1 MTAPLPEVAM
11 PDLLLAVA
19 IHSMNNQAMPE
30 TITASFTL
38 KLEGR
43 LLDFAVAVP
52 SRPITLRE
60 LLPSLFEFNRQ
71 LLDHTIGR
79 EQEAGRAISCRAGC
93 GACCRQ
99 LVPVGA
105 IEARIVREWV
115 DKRPPDEAERIR
127 ARFGEAVA
135 RLKAAGIHGRLED
148 RASLRTPEQT
158 RTLGLDYFRV
168 GVACPFLIDES
179 CSIYE
184 VRPMKCREYLVTS
197 PAASCADPTPDG
209 VRMVGLPGSFL
220 RVLLELELW
229 LTNRDP
235 RWLPLSFLFEADP
248 VEMTVRRPGPE
259 LFERFLAEFT
269 AGAVARRTVGDDGA
283 TLG

>member
-1 MTAPLPEVAM
+1 
-11 PDLLLAVA
+11 
-19 IHSMNNQAMPE
+19 MPE

-43 LLDFAVAVP
+43 SLDFAVAVP

-71 LLDHTIGR
+71 LLDHAIDR
-79 EQEAGRAISCRAGC
+79 EAGAGRTISCRAGC

-99 LVPVGA
+99 LVPIGA

-115 DKRPPDEAERIR
+115 DARPSDEAERIR
-127 ARFGEAVA
+127 ARFRDAVA
-135 RLKAAGIHGRLED
+135 KLKAAGIYGRLED
-148 RASLRTPEQT
+148 RASLRTADQT
-158 RTLGLDYFRV
+158 RALGLDYFRA
-168 GVACPFLIDES
+168 GVACPFLVDES

-197 PAASCADPTPDG
+197 PAANCADPTASG
-209 VRMVGLPGSFL
+209 VMMVGLPGSFL

-229 LTNRDP
+229 LTKRDP
-235 RWLPLSFLFEADP
+235 RWLPLSFLFEVDR
-248 VEMTVRRPGPE
+248 VEVPARLPGPE
-259 LFERFLAEFT
+259 LFECFLAEFV
-269 AGAVARRTVGDDGA
+269 AGAAERKTVEADGA

>member
-1 MTAPLPEVAM
+1 M
-11 PDLLLAVA
+11 PD
-19 IHSMNNQAMPE
+19 

-71 LLDHTIGR
+71 LLDHAIDR
-79 EQEAGRAISCRAGC
+79 ETKAGRRISCRAGC

-99 LVPVGA
+99 LVPIGA
-105 IEARIVREWV
+105 IEAAIVRDWV
-115 DKRPPDEAERIR
+115 DGRPPDEAERIR

-135 RLKAAGIHGRLED
+135 RLKAAGLHGRLED
-148 RASLRTPEQT
+148 RASLRTAEQT
-158 RTLGLDYFRV
+158 RALGLDYFRA
-168 GVACPFLIDES
+168 GVACPFLVDES
-179 CSIYE
+179 CGIYA

-197 PAASCADPTPDG
+197 PAANCADPTPDG

-220 RVLLELELW
+220 RVLLELEQW
-229 LTNRDP
+229 LTGRDP
-235 RWLPLSFLFEADP
+235 EWLPLSLLFEVEP
-248 VEMTVRRPGPE
+248 VEVPARRPGPE
-259 LFERFLAEFT
+259 LFERFLAEFVSGAAKRRA
-269 AGAVARRTVGDDGA
+269 AGGDGA
-283 TLG
+283 IAE